1 MRMSRLEMQM
11 VAMRMALVELM
22 SLTIH
27 LETENLTT
35 SGSLL
40 DKTNSQ
46 DTMKLKKKK
55 ELILFMLHQM
65 ETDKLSA

>member
-1 MRMSRLEMQM
+1 MRMSRLEMQT

-22 SLTIH
+22 SLIIH

-35 SGSLL
+35 LESLL
-40 DKTNSQ
+40 DNTNSQ

>member
-1 MRMSRLEMQM
+1 MRMSRLEMQT

-35 SGSLL
+35 LESLL
-40 DKTNSQ
+40 DNTNSQ

>member
-11 VAMRMALVELM
+11 VAMRMALVELT

-40 DKTNSQ
+40 DNTNSQ